1 MLISEKGEVEQAKIV
16 MGKQTYEPMNKAVLD
31 AVKKWKF
38 SPAIKDGVKVK
49 IWKQLDIRV
58 NKYK

>member
-1 MLISEKGEVEQAKIV
+1 